1 MNVFPSLLALAIGG
15 EISGLIENSGPV
27 AKTVLVIL
35 LLFSLA
41 SWAIIFSK
49 WGLLRRARV
58 QSNRF
63 MRMFRKSERLNDVA
77 AVVEQFRP
85 SPLVAV
91 FEGAYNEL
99 RKQASYPLRMTALQR
114 ATQIASSEELTRLE
128 SRLPW
133 LATTGAVTPFIG
145 LFGTVWGIID
155 AFHGLGT
162 AGLGHTARRRARRLR
177 SADHYRCR
185 TVRRNPRRHRLQH
198 VYPAHSRVRRA
209 HGRLQPGADQR
220 SGARASQHR
229 PHSGQRGA
237 AVMAFTNPQGRTQ
250 SSLSDINVTP
260 LVDVVLV
267 LLIIFMVTA
276 PVLQSGIEVAVPHT
290 KTVKEITEE
299 RLVITIDRDQNVF
312 LNNQP
317 ININQIGE
325 RIHQKIRDP
334 EGQSVFLRADE
345 NVPFGAFAT
354 VMDAVKQSG
363 ISNVSIVT
371 QPLEKNGSR
380 R

>member
-1 MNVFPSLLALAIGG
+1 MNVFPPLLGLAIGG
-15 EISGLIENSGPV
+15 EISGLIESSGLV

-99 RKQASYPLRMTALQR
+99 RKQASYPLRMAALQR

-162 AGLGHTARRRARRLR
+162 AGSATLRAVAPGVSEALITTAAGLFAAIPAVIAYNMFTQHIREFGARMDDFSLELINEVERAQASTARTPASVERR
-177 SADHYRCR
+177 
-185 TVRRNPRRHRLQH
+185 
-198 VYPAHSRVRRA
+198 
-209 HGRLQPGADQR
+209 
-220 SGARASQHR
+220 
-229 PHSGQRGA
+229 
-237 AVMAFTNPQGRTQ
+237 
-250 SSLSDINVTP
+250 
-260 LVDVVLV
+260 
-267 LLIIFMVTA
+267 
-276 PVLQSGIEVAVPHT
+276 
-290 KTVKEITEE
+290 
-299 RLVITIDRDQNVF
+299 
-312 LNNQP
+312 
-317 ININQIGE
+317 
-325 RIHQKIRDP
+325 
-334 EGQSVFLRADE
+334 
-345 NVPFGAFAT
+345 
-354 VMDAVKQSG
+354 
-363 ISNVSIVT
+363 
-371 QPLEKNGSR
+371 
-380 R
+380 

>member
-1 MNVFPSLLALAIGG
+1 MNVFPSLLAAAIGG
-15 EISGLIENSGPV
+15 EISGLIESSGLV

-35 LLFSLA
+35 LLFSLG

-77 AVVEQFRP
+77 AVVDQFRP

-162 AGLGHTARRRARRLR
+162 AGSATLRAVAPGVSEALITTAAGLFAAIPAVIAYNMFTQHIREFGARMDDFSLELINEVERAQASTARTPASVERR
-177 SADHYRCR
+177 
-185 TVRRNPRRHRLQH
+185 
-198 VYPAHSRVRRA
+198 
-209 HGRLQPGADQR
+209 
-220 SGARASQHR
+220 
-229 PHSGQRGA
+229 
-237 AVMAFTNPQGRTQ
+237 
-250 SSLSDINVTP
+250 
-260 LVDVVLV
+260 
-267 LLIIFMVTA
+267 
-276 PVLQSGIEVAVPHT
+276 
-290 KTVKEITEE
+290 
-299 RLVITIDRDQNVF
+299 
-312 LNNQP
+312 
-317 ININQIGE
+317 
-325 RIHQKIRDP
+325 
-334 EGQSVFLRADE
+334 
-345 NVPFGAFAT
+345 
-354 VMDAVKQSG
+354 
-363 ISNVSIVT
+363 
-371 QPLEKNGSR
+371 
-380 R
+380 